1 MPNRLIRRIGRKLG
15 PGAAAGKNKRGTME
29 SDSLLDQLYEA
40 KVTKI
45 RHETS
50 RAVSVEFELLDG
62 YRLKYKAGQFVNVS
76 FPLGAALFQRCYS
89 FSSAPEENRYTI
101 TIQKVFKGRISSY
114 AKSELKVGDKLYIDE
129 PDGAFVT
136 PDSQP
141 ESQRYIMIAAGAGVV
156 PIFSLVKDLLGKN
169 SDADIQMVYVS
180 RDKEQALF
188 LRELERLKREHSG
201 FTLRVHYTRSQIL
214 GQDQYGRL
222 DSEALISELADPAN
236 ANMYLCGPYGLIR
249 KCAEGFE
256 RLGLPKSKIKIETFS
271 STPAS
276 SVVKHL
282 KPHSITFLPS
292 GLLGKPVRTR
302 QQQVEPILDSARD
315 VGVNYPQDCS
325 IGNCQACKV
334 KIHSGILL
342 MEEPNGLTISDAKN
356 GYVLG
361 CAAYPCTPVVARQ
374 APKS

>member
-180 RDKEQALF
+180 RDKNRPCFCE
-188 LRELERLKREHSG
+188 SW
-201 FTLRVHYTRSQIL
+201 
-214 GQDQYGRL
+214 
-222 DSEALISELADPAN
+222 
-236 ANMYLCGPYGLIR
+236 
-249 KCAEGFE
+249 
-256 RLGLPKSKIKIETFS
+256 
-271 STPAS
+271 
-276 SVVKHL
+276 
-282 KPHSITFLPS
+282 
-292 GLLGKPVRTR
+292 
-302 QQQVEPILDSARD
+302 SA
-315 VGVNYPQDCS
+315 
-325 IGNCQACKV
+325 
-334 KIHSGILL
+334 
-342 MEEPNGLTISDAKN
+342 
-356 GYVLG
+356 
-361 CAAYPCTPVVARQ
+361 
-374 APKS
+374 